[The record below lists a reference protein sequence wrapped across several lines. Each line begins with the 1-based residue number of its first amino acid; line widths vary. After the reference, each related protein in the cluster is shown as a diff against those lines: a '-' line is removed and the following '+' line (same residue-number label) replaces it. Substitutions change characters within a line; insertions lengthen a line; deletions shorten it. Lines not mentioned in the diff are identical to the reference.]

1 MQQTA
6 LGRSLLAL
14 IFGPAPAPAHLAQRP
29 RSLTQAFE
37 ETPAVRQATFEVFKV
52 HLALHTYH

>member
-1 MQQTA
+1 MQHTA
-6 LGRSLLAL
+6 PGRSLLAL
-14 IFGPAPAPAHLAQRP
+14 IFGPAPAPHLAQRP